1 MIPMRTHRFPPLAQV
16 RARIAREAAPA
27 GAIEASSVEAF
38 QQGLDKGYHE
48 GFREG
53 YEGGLQAGR
62 DDGHKEGFGE
72 GVKEARAQFE
82 SMAQPVDALMQA
94 LEQIQADY
102 QSALRE
108 EVVDLVAKVAR
119 QVIRCEM
126 ALQPTQVLA
135 LVDEALQAMPPA
147 GDKIEVFLNP
157 EELQRISELAPERAG
172 QWKLIPDSRLEPGEC
187 RVKAGDREADAGC
200 RQRLA
205 ACMENSRS
213 QLTEPST
220 MPSTAPST
228 TPSTVPIHDELTA

>member
-16 RARIAREAAPA
+16 RARAAREAAPGGVA
-27 GAIEASSVEAF
+27 EASSVEAF

-53 YEGGLQAGR
+53 YEAGLQAGR
-62 DDGHKEGFGE
+62 DDGRKEGFDE
-72 GVKEARAQFE
+72 GMKEVREHFE
-82 SMAQPVDALMQA
+82 SVTQPVDALMQA

-157 EELQRISELAPERAG
+157 EELQRISELAPESAAR
-172 QWKLIPDSRLEPGEC
+172 WKLIPDSRLEPGEC

-205 ACMENSRS
+205 ACMEKIRT
-213 QLTEPST
+213 QLTEP
-220 MPSTAPST
+220 A
-228 TPSTVPIHDELTA
+228 VAPIHEEVAA